1 MTREEYEERRRA
13 FEEQHRVDVAL
24 MNAAQEA
31 RIRSLDR
38 VWQESLERE
47 RSASEIPRAP
57 VQPAPSPAP
66 APRTLRPRY
75 SVITDLEEAFPQ
87 LPQVFTRK
95 DIVRAL
101 GYEPPRTTLYHA
113 LERLQHEGVIAIE
126 TRSEGGT
133 TARYRKVGSTG

>member
-47 RSASEIPRAP
+47 RSASEIPRAT

-66 APRTLRPRY
+66 APKTLRPRY

-101 GYEPPRTTLYHA
+101 GYEPPRTTLFSA
-113 LERLQHEGVIAIE
+113 LNRFQEDGAITIE
-126 TRSEGGT
+126 NYSAGGRT
-133 TARYRKVGSTG
+133 VRYRKL